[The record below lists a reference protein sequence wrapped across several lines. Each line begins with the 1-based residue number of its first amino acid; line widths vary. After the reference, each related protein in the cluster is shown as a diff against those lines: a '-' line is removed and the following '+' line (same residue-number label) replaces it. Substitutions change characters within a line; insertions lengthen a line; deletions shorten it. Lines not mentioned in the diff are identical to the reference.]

1 MTKETNKKIKNVFI
15 GRLSFS
21 IKVSLQTISC
31 YKKNFIIKMY
41 LETFIVYFFFLF
53 TGKLCDCYVDIGKF
67 FKFAQ
72 LKQTLTIGSKGNS
85 HTAQTV

>member
-1 MTKETNKKIKNVFI
+1 
-15 GRLSFS
+15 
-21 IKVSLQTISC
+21 
-31 YKKNFIIKMY
+31 MY